1 MMVSVVPEPPTS
13 MPALKVAPVTVFAPP
28 RMIVAL
34 PAQSIPPVI
43 VAPDRVMVAPSVI
56 VTVPVVEPVRVS
68 PLLAV

>member
-1 MMVSVVPEPPTS
+1 MVSVVPEPPTS
-13 MPALKVAPVTVFAPP
+13 MPALKVEPVTVFSPS

-43 VAPDRVMVAPSVI
+43 AAPDRVIVALFVI

-68 PLLAV
+68 PSLAV